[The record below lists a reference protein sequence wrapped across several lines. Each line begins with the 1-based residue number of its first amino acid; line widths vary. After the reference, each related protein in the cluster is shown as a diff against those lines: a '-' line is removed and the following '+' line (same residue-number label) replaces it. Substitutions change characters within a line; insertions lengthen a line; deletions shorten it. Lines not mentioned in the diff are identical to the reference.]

1 MTLDRIAVAGRVANT
16 MAAIATPHDILT
28 NDLRIRV
35 LEGEDISA
43 EEMLLIVNEIR
54 QGRRAAA
61 RPAAAT
67 GRAKKAPATSDWST
81 EDLRSILD
89 QDLG

>member
-1 MTLDRIAVAGRVANT
+1 MTIS
-16 MAAIATPHDILT
+16 

-35 LEGEDISA
+35 LEGEDITA

-54 QGRRAAA
+54 QGRRAAV
-61 RPAAAT
+61 RSPAAT
-67 GRAKKAPATSDWST
+67 KPARQSTTKPNWST
-81 EDLRSILD
+81 EDLKAILN